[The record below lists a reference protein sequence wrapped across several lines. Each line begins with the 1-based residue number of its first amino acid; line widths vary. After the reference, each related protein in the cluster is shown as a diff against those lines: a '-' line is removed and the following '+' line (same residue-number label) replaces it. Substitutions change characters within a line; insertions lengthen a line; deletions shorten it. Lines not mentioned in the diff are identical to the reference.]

1 MKLRGQPPMRET
13 ITGALPAALRD
24 RFENLNPNHLAIA
37 KGTSVVAI
45 FLFISAF
52 IGALKEMAVA
62 WRYGISETVDAYL
75 FLFSINQWPVSIVAG
90 VLGAALVPLAV
101 QIRQESPQALPLF
114 RSQLLGQVLVIALL
128 LSLLSS
134 VSLPWLVSQPFFG
147 FTTEVQTLAAG
158 MVVPLSATVGLG
170 TIAALL
176 ATWMMAGER
185 HLNSLF
191 QGAPALVILGSL
203 LVFSEGPAPLIW
215 GTVAGF
221 ALQVVLLW
229 FPLRTRRE
237 AEKPS
242 LRFTSPYWKPLL
254 AGVAVLFVGQAFMS
268 LVNLADQFFAAGM
281 GTGALSTLGYSNR
294 MLNLVLGI
302 GATAVGRATLPIFSR
317 SEAETPELTIYLTLR
332 WSALMFVVGLLVAGV
347 TALLAGDITEL
358 LFERGEFNAEDTA
371 IVTAVFQSALIQVP
385 LYFCAMVM
393 VSALLAK
400 SMFRYVTAIGIA
412 LFLTK
417 IALASQL
424 APAMGLQG
432 LMIATAG
439 VYTVSCILCWLGLM
453 RTRSPTTPPGD

>member
-1 MKLRGQPPMRET
+1 MRET
-13 ITGALPAALRD
+13 IAGALPAALRR
-24 RFENLNPNHLAIA
+24 RFENLNPHHFAIA

-45 FLFISAF
+45 FLFISALM
-52 IGALKEMAVA
+52 GALKEVAVA

-75 FLFSINQWPVSIVAG
+75 FLFTINQWPVGIVAG
-90 VLGAALVPLAV
+90 VLGASLVPLVAQV
-101 QIRQESPQALPLF
+101 RQESPQALPQF
-114 RSQLLGQVLVIALL
+114 RAQLLGQVLVIAVL
-128 LSLLSS
+128 LSLLSW
-134 VSLPWLVSQPFFG
+134 VSLPWLLSQPYFG

-158 MVVPLSATVGLG
+158 MVAPLSATLGLG
-170 TIAALL
+170 IIAALL

-191 QGAPALVILGSL
+191 QGAPALVILVSL
-203 LVFSEGPAPLIW
+203 LLFSEGPAPLIW

-237 AEKPS
+237 AERPS

-254 AGVAVLFVGQAFMS
+254 AGAAVLFVGQAFMS

-332 WSALMFVVGLLVAGV
+332 WAALMLVVGLLVAGV
-347 TALLAGDITEL
+347 TALLAADITEL

-371 IVTAVFQSALIQVP
+371 IVTAVFQYAMIQVP

-400 SMFRYVTAIGIA
+400 SKFSYVAAIGAI
-412 LFLTK
+412 LFFTK
-417 IALASQL
+417 LLLAYQL
-424 APAMGLQG
+424 APVMELRG

-439 VYTVSCILCWLGLM
+439 VYAVSCILCWLALLKTEYQRDDG
-453 RTRSPTTPPGD
+453 TR

>member
-1 MKLRGQPPMRET
+1 MRET
-13 ITGALPAALRD
+13 IASALPAALRN
-24 RFENLNPNHLAIA
+24 RLENLNPNHFAIA

-45 FLFISAF
+45 FLFVSAL

-62 WRYGISETVDAYL
+62 WRYGISETVDAYQ
-75 FLFSINQWPVSIVAG
+75 FLFSVNQWPVGIVAG
-90 VLGAALVPLAV
+90 MLGAALVPLVA
-101 QIRQESPQALPLF
+101 QIRQESPQALPIF
-114 RSQLLGQVLVIALL
+114 RAQLLGQVLIVALL
-128 LSLLSS
+128 LSLLSWA
-134 VSLPWLVSQPFFG
+134 SLPWLMSLPFFG

-158 MVVPLSATVGLG
+158 MVAPLSATLGLG
-170 TIAALL
+170 IIAALL
-176 ATWMMAGER
+176 ATWMMAGDR

-191 QGAPALVILGSL
+191 QGAPALAILISL
-203 LVFSEGPAPLIW
+203 LLFSGSPTPLIW

-229 FPLRTRRE
+229 SPLKARRE
-237 AEKPS
+237 TEKPS
-242 LRFTSPYWKPLL
+242 LRLTSPYWKPLM
-254 AGVAVLFVGQAFMS
+254 AGAALLFVGQAFMS

-317 SEAETPELTIYLTLR
+317 SQAETPELTMYLTLR
-332 WSALMFVVGLLVAGV
+332 WSVLMLFIGLLVAGT
-347 TALLAGDITEL
+347 TALLAGDITKL
-358 LFERGEFNAEDTA
+358 LFERGEFSAEDTV
-371 IVTAVFQSALIQVP
+371 IVTAVFQYAMIQVP

-400 SMFRYVTAIGIA
+400 SKFSYVATIGVA

-417 IALASQL
+417 LLLASQL
-424 APAMGLQG
+424 APAMELQG

-439 VYTVSCILCWLGLM
+439 VYAVSCVLCWLALM
-453 RTRSPTTPPGD
+453 RTEPRFTDQAR